1 MEPIKEDETPSTG
14 SLEDNSNV
22 PGAVSFDSSNDS
34 SIEPSMSP
42 EIESS
47 SAAEPV
53 IESTTMGPDVKME
66 PPVDEIPI
74 DAAPLVDESP
84 NEMSAPSVPVPE
96 SLAENPP
103 FLQST
108 PAFIAPTEVTSQLK
122 QAINFRKTLKHKN
135 RSDYDR
141 LSDSEKMVAKKK
153 IVDNLIHV
161 LRSST
166 QKTTYKNHKKSIL
179 KLRHTLNKHL
189 DYIEKK
195 KKVKSLKKDKMPKT
209 FEKYNR
215 SKSIR

>member
-1 MEPIKEDETPSTG
+1 MEPIKEEETPSAG
-14 SLEDNSNV
+14 SLEDDSSV
-22 PGAVSFDSSNDS
+22 PGAVSFDSNMS
-34 SIEPSMSP
+34 S

-47 SAAEPV
+47 SEADPV
-53 IESTTMGPDVKME
+53 IESTNIGSDVKME

-84 NEMSAPSVPVPE
+84 NEMAAPSVPVSE
-96 SLAENPP
+96 SLAQNPP

-122 QAINFRKTLKHKN
+122 QAINFRKTLKHKK
-135 RSDYDR
+135 RADYDR

-195 KKVKSLKKDKMPKT
+195 KKVKSVKKDKMPKT
-209 FEKYNR
+209 LEKYNR